1 MVADVIS
8 RLLGGAILAA
18 GGWALGEYI
27 ADTWGPE
34 LYVPWVL
41 GLTAGGA
48 IVGMAGTPLLS
59 VRLARRLSEQTGSMP
74 TSRLLSGVVG
84 LLLGLVVAILLS
96 IPTSRI
102 PEWPGVA
109 LPIALSLFMAY
120 LGATLMLAPSR
131 DLFQR
136 VVPGLESLS
145 RNGMSSDDGKSTKIL
160 LDTSA
165 IIDGRIAAVA
175 ATGFLQGT
183 VVIPRFVLDELRH
196 VADSADALRRSRGRR
211 GLEILSQLRSE
222 VRIKT
227 EVLDVDS
234 RNDVEVDSKLVDLA
248 KELNASIVTTDFNLN
263 RVAQIEGVSVLNV
276 NELANSVRPMV
287 LPGEGMSLKIIQEGK
302 EPGQGVGFLED
313 GTMVVVD
320 SGDGYIGQQIDVVV
334 TRVLQTAAGCIIFAQ
349 TKRS

>member
-18 GGWALGEYI
+18 AGWGLGGYI
-27 ADTWGPE
+27 SDTWGPE

-41 GLTAGGA
+41 GLTSGGA
-48 IVGMAGTPLLS
+48 IIGLAGTPLLS
-59 VRLARRLSEQTGSMP
+59 VRIARRLSEQAGSIP

-84 LLLGLVVAILLS
+84 LLVGLIIAILLS
-96 IPTSRI
+96 IPISRI
-102 PEWPGVA
+102 PGWPGVV

-120 LGATLMLAPSR
+120 LGVTLMLAPRR
-131 DLFQR
+131 DMFRR
-136 VVPGLESLS
+136 VVPELEGRSQ
-145 RNGMSSDDGKSTKIL
+145 NGMSPDDGDNARLL

-183 VVIPRFVLDELRH
+183 VLIPRFVLEELRH
-196 VADSADALRRSRGRR
+196 VADSADTLRRSRGRR
-211 GLEILSQLRSE
+211 GLEILSQLRGE
-222 VRIKT
+222 ERIKT
-227 EVLDVDS
+227 EVVDS
-234 RNDVEVDSKLVDLA
+234 DYRNGGDVDSKLVGLA

-263 RVAQIEGVSVLNV
+263 RVAKIEGISVLNV

-287 LPGEGMSLKIIQEGK
+287 LPGEGMSLEIIQEGK
-302 EPGQGVGFLED
+302 EPGQGVGYLED
-313 GTMVVVD
+313 GTMVVVE
-320 SGDGYIGQQIDVVV
+320 SGDRYISQQIDVVV

-349 TKRS
+349 PKQS